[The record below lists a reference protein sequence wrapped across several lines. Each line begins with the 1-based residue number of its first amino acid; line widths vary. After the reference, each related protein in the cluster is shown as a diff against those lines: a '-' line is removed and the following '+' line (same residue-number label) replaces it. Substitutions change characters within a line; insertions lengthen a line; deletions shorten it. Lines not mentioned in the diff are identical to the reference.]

1 MSVRIKLLLGFGV
14 VLSILAALTI
24 YGRERDARV
33 NEQLTNIYE
42 HGTIS
47 TQALG
52 RAAMLLQRIRGR
64 GFYHIAA
71 QDAADMR
78 AVERDVQG
86 LEAEMLAALD
96 DAGRTFTDRERRARI
111 SRVRELYR
119 TYADARNTQ
128 VFPLSIA
135 GEQAAALK
143 STVRIVGPMLDAVA
157 TELDALVQDNVNA
170 TARSYEEARRNVD
183 EAARVAAM
191 ASLFAIFVG
200 AAAALVIGRDVA
212 GRIGHLSEVSRAVA
226 GGEVRRRANVTGSD
240 EITSLMRTFNA
251 MNDELALRM
260 EHDRAEAEKLRT
272 AVGYYASFVA
282 RVAKGELDATVEAHG
297 DGDLAKLGLDLD
309 AMAKSL
315 RMMTNRVLEVV
326 TGLAAATTEIL
337 ASTQEHSASA
347 AESAAA
353 VTETVATVDEVSQTA
368 QRTSEQVGEVA
379 KTSQTSLDSSAAG
392 RDAVDR
398 TVTAMEHVREQV
410 GSIAERIVA
419 LSEQAQTV
427 GQIITTVNELAEQ
440 SNLLAL
446 NASIEAARAGEHG
459 RGFAVVAQEIRALAE
474 QSKQA
479 TSNVRRILGDIQKST
494 TAAVLVTEQGSKAVA
509 QATGTAREAGSEI
522 EKLTDA
528 ISSASDAASQI
539 RVMAQ
544 QQVTGVTQIAQ
555 AMHSINQATTQTV
568 EGTRQIER
576 AARDLNELSLKLRDA
591 VAHYRI

>member
-1 MSVRIKLLLGFGV
+1 MSVRIKLFLGFAV
-14 VLSILAALTI
+14 VLAVLAGVTL

-33 NEQLTNIYE
+33 TEHLTSMYE
-42 HGTIS
+42 RGIIS
-47 TQALG
+47 TQSLG
-52 RAAMLLQRIRGR
+52 KAAMLLQRIRGR
-64 GFYHIAA
+64 GFYHVASK
-71 QDAADMR
+71 DPNEMHV
-78 AVERDVQG
+78 VEREITG
-86 LEAEMLAALD
+86 LEADMFAALGE
-96 DAGRTFTDRERRARI
+96 AERTFVDRERRARVT
-111 SRVRELYR
+111 RVRELYR

-128 VFPLSIA
+128 AFALSVK
-135 GEQAAALK
+135 GEQAEALK
-143 STVRIVGPMLDAVA
+143 LTVQVVGPMVDAVS

-170 TARSYEEARRNVD
+170 TARNYEDAKRNVE
-183 EAARVAAM
+183 EAARVALI
-191 ASLFAIFVG
+191 ASLFALLVG
-200 AAAALVIGRDVA
+200 AAAALLIGRDIA
-212 GRIGHLSEVSRAVA
+212 GRIGHLTDVSRAVA
-226 GGEVRRRANVTGSD
+226 GGDISRRASVTGTD
-240 EITSLMRTFNA
+240 ELATLTRIFNS
-251 MNDELALRM
+251 MNDELARRM
-260 EHDRAEAEKLRT
+260 AHERAEAEKLRQ
-272 AVGYYASFVA
+272 AVVAYGVFVA
-282 RVAKGELDATVEAHG
+282 RVARGELDATVEAHG
-297 DGDLAKLGLDLD
+297 EGELAKLGADLD

-315 RMMTNRVLEVV
+315 RTMTTRVLEVV

-379 KTSQTSLDSSAAG
+379 KTSQASLESSASG

-410 GSIAERIVA
+410 GSIAERILA

-479 TSNVRRILGDIQKST
+479 TANVRRILGDIQKST

-509 QATGTAREAGSEI
+509 QATGTAREAGIGI
-522 EKLTDA
+522 EKLTSA
-528 ISSASDAASQI
+528 ITGASEAASQI
-539 RVMAQ
+539 RAMTQ

-591 VAHYRI
+591 VSHYRT